1 MFTNFNGPTLVK
13 KLVSATDDPN
23 AKSIAEKLLGSVDN
37 VLTTLNINKDKLKA
51 ISSGKLDALEQFIK
65 MKGSEDDVIA
75 TLTSLFGGHNNL
87 ANILERSRKT
97 DRNAIPLQ
105 QKQFAALVKKNIN
118 PENFMSTVF
127 KTSPQ

>member
-1 MFTNFNGPTLVK
+1 MFTKYVDDYNAKNRNTITFNGPTLVK

-87 ANILERSRKT
+87 ANILDKEKRIGMLSRCN
-97 DRNAIPLQ
+97 RNNLPRW
-105 QKQFAALVKKNIN
+105 
-118 PENFMSTVF
+118 
-127 KTSPQ
+127 